1 MKREQE
7 KYIEGVGC
15 GINLVFVA
23 ISQKID
29 KENQS
34 AVSEEIRIKDCS
46 TCAHKGERNGACRTC
61 VTSHNSVTQ
70 KNSTPSHWE
79 AKGD

>member
-1 MKREQE
+1 MTRDDLGALKRSIFDELNRMKREQ
-7 KYIEGVGC
+7 
-15 GINLVFVA
+15 
-23 ISQKID
+23 
-29 KENQS
+29 ENQS

-70 KNSTPSHWE
+70 KNSTPSHWK